1 MASESRQRQLMKTQ
15 LEDID
20 IEAESVPF
28 SFNTKKGYPE
38 LRPAPIAYAK
48 DLKSIV
54 YHLLNEKER

>member
-1 MASESRQRQLMKTQ
+1 MKTQ